1 MAASHVTISAFL
13 ELRDHMSAGVRAVTS
28 EIDRLNRA
36 ARDAEDAIRR
46 MRTATRFR
54 PPPSP
59 PAPPGRGTP
68 GAPDRGGRGG
78 GGVFGDVL
86 KANLITDAIE
96 AGISRAI
103 AGMQQLIKYTIK
115 VNEEYENTQLR
126 ISNTLASMN
135 LAPTVKVAAA
145 GATEVMTSLREAAAK
160 LPGEAKDYYQV
171 FAQGLPNAV
180 ASGMTDIKKYTDFAA
195 RYTAT
200 AISFGVDAPQAGRD
214 LSEMLRGVA
223 TARTKTFQ
231 ELRTFIGMTAKE
243 FNKLAPE
250 EKMSRL
256 ETAVKKASGGMAMAA
271 ETANAKFGELKSR
284 VDEIFIVGGKPFFE
298 GVKSAVSDLNF
309 WLDKNKAKIL
319 EVAETVSSTLGRAF
333 RGIETIVESIGNKLL
348 GMGIGVGRAKI
359 ADMTYQQADV
369 RREQVRR
376 LMGQPF
382 GAADISPHKW
392 LERTMLSGEYQ
403 QLTDRMTEIDK
414 ATRRIAET
422 RQRFQQRERA
432 YQSPFAEGAA
442 SPEVKL
448 LSRWKAGFFEDAER
462 MGFDS
467 AKEAFDRY
475 AESLGVTE
483 KGRFDLWQQ
492 LVKAG
497 GITIPTGALATREVN
512 VNFNNNRFDI
522 RQAFAE
528 GFDPDRIAVAFASD
542 LGRLGEFQMQSALA
556 PYASVN

>member
-13 ELRDHMSAGVRAVTS
+13 ELRDHMSAGVRAVSS

-46 MRTATRFR
+46 MRMATRFR
-54 PPPSP
+54 PPPGP

-68 GAPDRGGRGG
+68 GAPDRGGRGS
-78 GGVFGDVL
+78 VFGDVL
-86 KANLITDAIE
+86 RANLAVDALE
-96 AGISRAI
+96 AGISVAI
-103 AGMQQLIKYTIK
+103 SGMSQLLKYSVK
-115 VNEEYENTQLR
+115 VGQEYENTQLR
-126 ISNTLASMN
+126 IANTLTSMN
-135 LAPTVKVAAA
+135 LAPTVQTAAA
-145 GATEVMTSLREAAAK
+145 GATDVMSKLREMAAK

-250 EKMSRL
+250 QKMATL
-256 ETAVKKASGGMAMAA
+256 ESAVKKAGGGMSMAA

-348 GMGIGVGRAKI
+348 GMGIGAGRTKI
-359 ADMTYQQADV
+359 AEMSYKQADV

-376 LMGQPF
+376 LLSQSF

-403 QLTDRMTEIDK
+403 QLTDRMSEIDK
-414 ATRRIAET
+414 ATRRVAET
-422 RQRFQQRERA
+422 RQRFKERELG
-432 YQSPFAEGAA
+432 YQTQFEGRTTP
-442 SPEVKL
+442 PEVKL

-483 KGRFDLWQQ
+483 KGRFDLWQE
-492 LVKAG
+492 LVKKGA
-497 GITIPTGALATREVN
+497 IEIPTGALATREVN